1 MYNNKN
7 ILIMIFLFKIGI
19 VSRLDVNIMPHR

>member
-19 VSRLDVNIMPHR
+19 RSRLDINIMPHY